1 MMISAHIE
9 QHRIVIH
16 FQVSVP
22 LTYRVPYVYIYIRV
36 LRCDDGDCKP
46 AESAEMP
53 SGWNVMLYIF
63 DNIFKRV
70 TPASLRSRLL
80 DVTTVRKSN
89 YVQYTDYFFRKR
101 QLIK

>member
-1 MMISAHIE
+1 MTISTHIE

-22 LTYRVPYVYIYIRV
+22 LTYRVPCVYIRV
-36 LRCDDGDCKP
+36 LRWDDGDGKP

-70 TPASLRSRLL
+70 APASLRSRLF
-80 DVTTVRKSN
+80 DVTTVRK
-89 YVQYTDYFFRKR
+89 K
-101 QLIK
+101 